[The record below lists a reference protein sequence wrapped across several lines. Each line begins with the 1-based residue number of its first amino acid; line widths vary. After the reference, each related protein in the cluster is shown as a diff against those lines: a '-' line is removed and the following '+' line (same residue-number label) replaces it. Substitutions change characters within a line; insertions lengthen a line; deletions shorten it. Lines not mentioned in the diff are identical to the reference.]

1 MTKGSSGQITSSQQ
15 IRGNSMEEVAVSA
28 LDLLKEA
35 QVSHMHLW
43 CAGKT
48 LRVQKLGSLAQLEP
62 LACERDVDFVMSVN
76 LSSWCSFF
84 FQAMLPLPSL
94 TDFLILLLS
103 SFIRKGF
110 GWKGKWEWRGALW
123 GNQKGCLA
131 WSSQPLTAYS
141 RDYMTRWELMGEEQ
155 HWNM

>member
-1 MTKGSSGQITSSQQ
+1 MSDSRSGEIPRRRWLYLHWT
-15 IRGNSMEEVAVSA
+15 
-28 LDLLKEA
+28 LKEA
-35 QVSHMHLW
+35 QVSHMHW
-43 CAGKT
+43 CCAGKT

-62 LACERDVDFVMSVN
+62 LARERDIDFVMPVN

-103 SFIRKGF
+103 SFIREEF
-110 GWKGKWEWRGALW
+110 GWKGKWEWRGVLW
-123 GNQKGCLA
+123 GNQKGCSA

-141 RDYMTRWELMGEEQ
+141 RDYMTGWELMGKNSIETCTLP
-155 HWNM
+155 HVK